1 MKKLKILSV
10 TVLILL
16 LSVNFLFS
24 ADPAKA
30 KQYLDYGNKYL
41 QAKQYDNAIKYY
53 AYSIKMQPTSEAYYY
68 TALAYYYKGDKDN
81 ALRNAQYALKLNP
94 SNANAKKLVDSL
106 AGAAGAGAAT
116 AGGAAA
122 GQDQYLLAGHK
133 YLKAKQYDMAI
144 KYYQASINTNPT
156 YQAYQYLGTAYY
168 YKGDMANAKAA
179 YENSLQLNPNNPQV
193 RSILAKIDSSGGAAG
208 GEARIS
214 QQMGV
219 HPLLLALL
227 FAGAIGV
234 LFIF

>member
-1 MKKLKILSV
+1 MKKLKVLLT
-10 TVLILL
+10 TVLIVLL
-16 LSVNFLFS
+16 VVNFLFS

-30 KQYLDYGNKYL
+30 KQYLNYGNKYL

-68 TALAYYYKGDKDN
+68 TALAYYYKGDKDQ

-94 SNANAKKLVDSL
+94 SNSNAKKLVDSL
-106 AGAAGAGAAT
+106 AGAART
-116 AGGAAA
+116 AGAA

-133 YLKAKQYDMAI
+133 YLKAKQFDMAI

-179 YENSLQLNPNNPQV
+179 YEQSLQLNPNNPQV
-193 RSILAKIDSSGGAAG
+193 RSILSRIDSSGGAAG

-214 QQMGV
+214 QQMGL

>member
-1 MKKLKILSV
+1 MKKLKFLVLLVVAVFMIFSLS
-10 TVLILL
+10 
-16 LSVNFLFS
+16 FS

-30 KQYLDYGNKYL
+30 KQYLDYGNKL
-41 QAKQYDNAIKYY
+41 LSAKQYDNAIKYY

-68 TALAYYYKGDKDN
+68 MALAYYYKGDKDQ

-94 SNANAKKLVDSL
+94 ANANAKKLVDSL
-106 AGAAGAGAAT
+106 AGATAGTTAGAA
-116 AGGAAA
+116 GG
-122 GQDQYLLAGHK
+122 DQYLLAGHK

-156 YQAYQYLGTAYY
+156 YQAYQFMGTAYY

-179 YENSLQLNPNNPQV
+179 YEKSLELNPNNPQV
-193 RSILAKIDSSGGAAG
+193 RSILAKIDQSGGGAAG
-208 GEARIS
+208 GEQRIS

-219 HPLLLALL
+219 HPLLLASL
-227 FAGAIGV
+227 FAGAIAV

>member
-1 MKKLKILSV
+1 MKKLKVLIL
-10 TVLILL
+10 TVLIAV
-16 LSVNFLFS
+16 LSINFLFS

-68 TALAYYYKGDKDN
+68 TALAYYYKGDKDQ

-94 SNANAKKLVDSL
+94 SNTNAKKLVDSL
-106 AGAAGAGAAT
+106 SGATAAT
-116 AGGAAA
+116 SAGGA

-168 YKGDMANAKAA
+168 YKGDMANAKTA
-179 YENSLQLNPNNPQV
+179 YESSLQLNPNNPQV
-193 RSILAKIDSSGGAAG
+193 RSILAKIDSSGGAG